1 MANENLHGQHGCVIE
16 KSWVDGCFVS
26 KMACSDLLSLM
37 KEWIETR
44 QKNNY
49 ITAINVS
56 KFVMMRND
64 KKMAN
69 YILNSAINIA
79 DGFPIYIAT
88 HLVGD
93 PIPERITGVD
103 LMESLLRLADEHGY
117 RVFFLGSKPHVL
129 DQAVNRCQ
137 VQYPKLRIAGARDG
151 YFDKEEEES
160 VVGEIADAA
169 PDILFVGMGLPQK
182 EYFIDDYGSR
192 LNSSVILPVGGAFD
206 VYAGVKRRAPVW
218 VQRLCIEWLWRS
230 LYDRSRAG
238 LIYKSLARFCVIL
251 LGEIVKQRLFRR
263 RRESIC

>member
-1 MANENLHGQHGCVIE
+1 MESEATLEQMENTVG
-16 KSWVDGCFVS
+16 KSWVDGCFLS
-26 KMACSDLLSLM
+26 KISRSDLLSLV

-64 KKMAN
+64 KKLAHCV
-69 YILNSAINIA
+69 LNSSINIA

-103 LMESLLRLADEHGY
+103 LMEDLLQLSNDKSY
-117 RVFFLGSKPHVL
+117 KIFFLGSRPQVL
-129 DQAVNRCQ
+129 NTLINR
-137 VQYPKLRIAGARDG
+137 VGEQYPKLRIAGARDG
-151 YFDKEEEES
+151 YFDKNEEES
-160 VVGEIADAA
+160 VVGEVAAAA

-206 VYAGVKRRAPVW
+206 VYAGVKKRAPVW

-238 LIYKSLARFCVIL
+238 LIYKNLARFCVIL
-251 LGEIVKQRLFRR
+251 LGEIVKQRLCRR
-263 RRESIC
+263 RSETIC